1 MRYSNLLLP
10 ALLPALFL
18 ASACAS
24 NPEPAA
30 EENPAASQGVV
41 KNSEEAAG
49 TAYTQT
55 KDGLPD
61 AAMSPLEDLNLKRD
75 PIPPVL
81 EAIKN
86 PYDLPEGTGCASI
99 ALMVTELDAALGP
112 DWDTED
118 PDERL
123 RTEKLADEASDAAL
137 DTISSTASSLIPF
150 RSLVRRASGAYAYQ
164 KKYNLAYKIGAQRR
178 AFLKGVGQAM
188 DCPYPARPHPVE
200 PEPDKAVFKGDTPD

>member
-1 MRYSNLLLP
+1 MRRYLPILP
-10 ALLPALFL
+10 ALALL
-18 ASACAS
+18 AACAS
-24 NPEPAA
+24 QPKPDATEQPAD
-30 EENPAASQGVV
+30 SQGLV

-49 TAYTQT
+49 TAYSQT
-55 KDGLPD
+55 RDGLPD

-81 EAIKN
+81 AAIKS
-86 PYDLPEGTGCASI
+86 PYDLPEDVSCTDI
-99 ALMVTELDAALGP
+99 TLMLADLDAALGP

-123 RTEKLADEASDAAL
+123 RTEKLADSASQAAL
-137 DTISSTASSLIPF
+137 DTVASEASSLIPF

-178 AFLKGVGQAM
+178 AYLKGIGLAK
-188 DCPYPARPHPVE
+188 DCPYPARPAPITAT
-200 PEPDKAVFKGDTPD
+200 PDEIVFKGDAPR